1 MRMRISISVCTYIH
15 VHARVR
21 RSCVNRREAK
31 MKQEAF
37 TPQVNTEGK
46 HGESSMPSRK
56 SCSKRMNVD
65 ERKTEEEAPEVA
77 DTAPEAVGRCGMAK
91 GVARRG
97 RLGKSRRSSSR
108 ECSWGRSS
116 SVARY
121 WYLQRYLAGRYRG
134 SSAASPACA
143 AKTICSWK

>member
-77 DTAPEAVGRCGMAK
+77 DTAPEVVGRRGMGK
-91 GVARRG
+91 GVAAECGHNYCNRQTCA
-97 RLGKSRRSSSR
+97 SSSTALTAV
-108 ECSWGRSS
+108 GLHTHVRSHRTS
-116 SVARY
+116 SDPA
-121 WYLQRYLAGRYRG
+121 YL
-134 SSAASPACA
+134 
-143 AKTICSWK
+143 